1 MSILNI
7 CMSERG
13 KILVTGA
20 AGFIGMHTVLK
31 LIHEGW
37 DVTGLDNLN
46 SYYSVQ
52 LKYSRLAQTGIFSKQ
67 LHDSG
72 LVTSEMFGNYR
83 FMKGNLENTAVINSL
98 FESEQFQY
106 VINLG
111 AQAGVRY
118 SLQNPHAYIKS
129 NVNGFLNIIENC
141 RQHNVKHLVYASS
154 SSVYGLGGR
163 TPFTENQR
171 ADTPASLYAATKKSN
186 ELIAHSYSHLFRLP
200 TTGLRFFT
208 VYGPWGRPDMAMFL
222 FTESIL
228 NGIPIEVYGHGQMS
242 RDFTYIDDAVDAIV
256 KVIDKPLENSKLPY
270 QIFNVG
276 NSTPVPLLT
285 YIHEIEKVLDKKA
298 LMIFKAAHPADV
310 TTTHADISLLGN
322 YIGYDPKTS
331 VNVGIKNFV
340 KWYLEYF
347 QVAKQQTATA

>member
-1 MSILNI
+1 
-7 CMSERG
+7 MSERG

-37 DVTGLDNLN
+37 DVTGIDNLN
-46 SYYSVQ
+46 SYYSVK

-67 LHDSG
+67 LHDAG
-72 LVTSEMFGNYR
+72 LVTSELFGNYR
-83 FMKGNLENTAVINSL
+83 FTKASLENTPVINSL
-98 FESEQFQY
+98 FDSERFHY
-106 VINLG
+106 VIHLG

-141 RQHNVKHLVYASS
+141 HQYNVKHLVYASS
-154 SSVYGLGGR
+154 SSVYGLSGKI
-163 TPFTENQR
+163 PFTEDQR
-171 ADTPASLYAATKKSN
+171 TDTPASLYAATKKSN

-222 FTESIL
+222 FTESIF
-228 NGIPIEVYGHGQMS
+228 NGIPIEVYGNGQMS
-242 RDFTYIDDAVDAIV
+242 RDFTYIDDAVDAIT
-256 KVIDKPLENSKLPY
+256 KVINSPSENSPLPY

-276 NSTPVPLLT
+276 NSTPVPLLA
-285 YIHEIEKVLDKKA
+285 YINEIENALDKKA
-298 LMIFKAAHPADV
+298 IMNFKGAHPADV
-310 TTTHADISLLGN
+310 RNTHADIALLSERIDYRPETN
-322 YIGYDPKTS
+322 IKTGVS
-331 VNVGIKNFV
+331 NFV

-347 QVAKQQTATA
+347 QPEKAATAFASENR